1 MLVDDGLIRD
11 KGTSFDLLLDKKAIR
26 DDFRPPVSSLLG
38 EDAFFDII
46 TQKQVLV
53 SFRKVS
59 VHQRGADREALE
71 GAKELK

>member
-11 KGTSFDLLLDKKAIR
+11 KGTSFDLLLDKKAAR
-26 DDFRPPVSSLLG
+26 DDFGPAVSSLLG
-38 EDAFFDII
+38 EEAFFDII
-46 TQKQVLV
+46 TQKQVFV

-59 VHQRGADREALE
+59 VHQRCADGGALE